1 MKIMTASDARNTIHS
16 GQEIA
21 VLDVREAG
29 QFIEGHLLFAIP
41 LPYSVLEL
49 KLADLV
55 PRKDVTILLIDEGDQ
70 VAERAATR
78 LEELGF
84 SDVLV
89 MQGGMPGWVMAG
101 FPVYKGVNVPSKV
114 MGELVETVWHPEMIT
129 PDALKTKLDGGAP
142 VRFFDVR
149 PQAEYAKMRVPKAA
163 CMPNGE
169 LAHRIGALEGED
181 AHQPIVLTCAGRTR
195 GIIGAIGLKLSGHP
209 GPVAALENGTQGWA
223 LSGYNLE
230 RGNKAEPLPPLQ
242 ITDMQTS
249 SQRGADMCARFNI
262 ERISPEGAEE
272 RLHARGQTTYFFDLR
287 TQDEANAEPLAG
299 ARVVPG
305 VQLVQATDQYVG
317 VRHARL
323 ILACDTGLRSA
334 IAAFWLHQLGF
345 EVFVLALNDWSEWP
359 TVSDSD
365 SGISLP
371 DIVSL
376 PASEVTPA
384 DVLIDVRPS
393 QAFRKSHIEGASWS
407 IRPMIGDV
415 SARHSG
421 MRMIF
426 MDDGDGRA
434 QLCVIDAINAGHADV
449 AIVEGGHESLSQQ
462 GWHLVSTPDTPS
474 DKDAIDFPLFV
485 HDRHD
490 GNLESARRYLAWETG
505 LVAQLDASERQEFR
519 LFLP

>member
-1 MKIMTASDARNTIHS
+1 
-16 GQEIA
+16 
-21 VLDVREAG
+21 VREAG
-29 QFIEGHLLFAIP
+29 QFIEQHLLFAIP

-49 KLADLV
+49 KIMDLV
-55 PRKDVTILLIDEGDQ
+55 PRKDVPILLIDEGDQ

-89 MQGGMPGWVMAG
+89 LQGGMPAWVMTG

-114 MGELVETVWHPEMIT
+114 MGELAETVWHPDMIT
-129 PDALKTKLDGGAP
+129 PEALKTKLDSGVP
-142 VRFFDVR
+142 LRFYDVR

-169 LAHRIGALEGED
+169 LAHRIAAVEGKD
-181 AHQPIVLTCAGRTR
+181 KNRPIVLTCAGRTR

-223 LSGYNLE
+223 LSGSKLE

-242 ITDMQTS
+242 TTDQQIS
-249 SQRGADMCARFNI
+249 SQRGAEMCARFNI
-262 ERISPEGAEE
+262 ERISPGGAEE
-272 RLHARGQTTYFFDLR
+272 RLHAQDRTTYFFDLR
-287 TQDEANAEPLAG
+287 TQDEADAEPLAG

-345 EVFVLALNDWSEWP
+345 QVFVLALNDWSEWQ

-365 SGISLP
+365 SAISLP
-371 DIVSL
+371 DMVSL
-376 PASEVTPA
+376 PASEITPA
-384 DVLIDVRPS
+384 DILIDVRPS
-393 QAFRKSHIEGASWS
+393 QDYQNSHIEGASWS
-407 IRPMIGDV
+407 IRPMIGDL

-421 MRMIF
+421 MRMLFI
-426 MDDGDGRA
+426 DAGDGRA
-434 QLCVIDAINAGHADV
+434 QLCAIDAIKAGHKDV
-449 AIVEGGHESLSQQ
+449 AIVEGGHDTLSQQ

-474 DKDAIDFPLFV
+474 DKDAIDFPFFV

-505 LVAQLDASERQEFR
+505 LVAQLDAVERQEFK